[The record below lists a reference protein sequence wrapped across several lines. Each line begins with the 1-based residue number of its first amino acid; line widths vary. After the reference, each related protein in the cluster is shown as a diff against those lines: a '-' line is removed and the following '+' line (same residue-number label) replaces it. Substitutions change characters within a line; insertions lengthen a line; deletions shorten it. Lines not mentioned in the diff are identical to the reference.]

1 MISQSGIRGSSRSG
15 VDETHRISHVVGDLS
30 FAADEWF
37 QHRPADLAGA
47 TIAANAAMESIV
59 KRVAPLLGVMLLG
72 AACSAEPPPPAP
84 GPVREEATQEGIRLQ
99 LETPR
104 SIVRTD
110 EEIEVLTSVVNER
123 GDPVTLWSSGHG
135 PVAFGIF
142 RLEDGLTA
150 EPDWTDDGVAY
161 ELPPDETVSYPFQ
174 KSASW
179 SPGDPDAGF
188 MRAYAADP
196 VLHLPPGH
204 WRIEARLHGVLDH
217 GELDHDGPQ
226 IMLSVTIEVVV
237 TD

>member
-1 MISQSGIRGSSRSG
+1 M
-15 VDETHRISHVVGDLS
+15 
-30 FAADEWF
+30 
-37 QHRPADLAGA
+37 
-47 TIAANAAMESIV
+47 
-59 KRVAPLLGVMLLG
+59 
-72 AACSAEPPPPAP
+72 
-84 GPVREEATQEGIRLQ
+84 
-99 LETPR
+99 
-104 SIVRTD
+104 
-110 EEIEVLTSVVNER
+110 TSVLNER

-150 EPDWTDDGVAY
+150 EPDWTDDGVAH
-161 ELPPDETVSYPFQ
+161 ELPPGEPVRYPFQ

-179 SPGDPDAGF
+179 SPGDPDEAF
-188 MRAYAADP
+188 MRAHAADP

-237 TD
+237 TDWACHRRRRSQPSRRRRLRRSMKATVASPMRPIATATTRT